1 MRLLALTSVTG
12 PHCQVSI
19 SLGNVVQGVREV
31 GVDFA
36 CGLGEDQP
44 GQVGTAAQVGGRG
57 GRQGGQVEAASG
69 PRGLVT
75 PFLSV
80 VYRVGRLVGEKHT

>member
-19 SLGNVVQGVREV
+19 SLSNVVQGVREV

-44 GQVGTAAQVGGRG
+44 GQVGTAAQVGG
-57 GRQGGQVEAASG
+57 
-69 PRGLVT
+69 
-75 PFLSV
+75 
-80 VYRVGRLVGEKHT
+80 